1 MDYLKKILGLSIVLM
16 MYTVGCKK
24 GEISSPSAI
33 SINKFATLKT
43 YSKEKLLTTDFEN
56 INWEK
61 FNSTIL
67 KSGGIVYVFAA
78 NENKNKSFI
87 FLTDKEKVLGKMV
100 TMKVES
106 SMLYTDL
113 YDMETGKSFNKID
126 NLVPSAIAITP
137 TTTTTDPSLLPPVV
151 IVCYTGNTSNLI
163 RFHLSIDIGGGGSGY
178 NWNYVAE
185 TGYIANDVPLIDP
198 PLGGVEPVLE
208 FIDANEALAFFAWEL
223 QLSAEELAV
232 LAMFPEAA
240 ISIYRASQKALAK
253 AQEWA
258 AANLGANNG
267 ITNGKADALRHS
279 YWNALMTSDIGSV
292 IANLFSLAHE
302 MGSVRPATMTQS
314 QYDLERQMDLNNNL
328 IGRNFTVANNYGFF
342 TSAETIWND
351 LTNNAVT
358 PGFGLQYICA
368 AGGPGTETIKDFNAT
383 CP

>member
-163 RFHLSIDIGGGGSGY
+163 RFHLSIGIGGGGSGY

-208 FIDANEALAFFAWEL
+208 FIDANEALAFFAWE
-223 QLSAEELAV
+223 QGLSNEELAV
-232 LAMFPEAA
+232 LAANPGAA
-240 ISIYRASQKALAK
+240 IFIYRATNKALAK
-253 AQEWA
+253 ASEWA
-258 AANLGANNG
+258 TAHPGATDSVYNG
-267 ITNGKADALRHS
+267 RADALRHS
-279 YWNALMTSDIGSV
+279 YWNALMTSDVGIIVAIQFSTAHEIGSV
-292 IANLFSLAHE
+292 K
-302 MGSVRPATMTQS
+302 PPTMPQA
-314 QYDLERQMDLNNNL
+314 QFDLERQMDLHNNL
-328 IGRNFTVANNYGFF
+328 IGCGFASSNGYGPF
-342 TSAETIWND
+342 TSAETIWNE
-351 LTNNAVT
+351 LTNTAST
-358 PGFGLQYICA
+358 LGLQYICA
-368 AGGPGTETIKDFNAT
+368 AGGSGTETIKDYNAT